1 MYLLTKVV
9 LAVML
14 GFIASAIV
22 GFILVPLLKRM
33 KIGQRIS
40 TYMDFAHRNK
50 EGTPTMGGLIFII
63 STILVMAFLLIT
75 KKVTFNNDLKIVLFV
90 FVSYAIIG
98 FLDDYLSIK
107 KGKNEGLTVIQKFF
121 LQLLVSLVFFYLYMK
136 NGGKTSLI
144 VTTLGIHIEM
154 KWLYGIFILF
164 ILIGSSNAV
173 NLTDGLDGLAAGL
186 STIAFIAFSLIS
198 LRVGYTDMGM
208 FTLVLMGSLVGFL
221 IYNAYPAK
229 VFMGDTGSLALGAVM
244 GTIAIITHR
253 EITLLIVALVF
264 VLETLSVIIQVFWYK
279 TFHKRLFLMT
289 PIHHHFQKL
298 GWSEVEIVRSF
309 WVVGFVLAMAGII
322 FGVWI

>member
-14 GFIASAIV
+14 GFISSALV
-22 GFILVPLLKRM
+22 GLIMVPLLKRM
-33 KIGQRIS
+33 KIGQKIS
-40 TYMDFAHRNK
+40 TYMDFAHRSK

-63 STILVMAFLLIT
+63 STLLVMAFLLIT
-75 KKVTFNNDLKIVLFV
+75 ERVSFNSDLKIVLFV
-90 FVSYAIIG
+90 FVSYGIIG

-107 KGKNEGLTVIQKFF
+107 KGKNEGLSVLGKFF
-121 LQLLVSLVFFYLYMK
+121 LQLIVALVFFYLYMK

-164 ILIGSSNAV
+164 ILVGSSNAV

-186 STIAFIAFSLIS
+186 SAIAFIAFSLIS
-198 LRVGYTDMGM
+198 LMVGYTDMGI
-208 FTLVLMGSLVGFL
+208 FTLVLTGALVGFL
-221 IYNAYPAK
+221 IFNAYPAK

-253 EITLLIVALVF
+253 EVTLFIVAFVF
-264 VLETLSVIIQVFWYK
+264 VVETLTVIIQVFWYK
-279 TFHKRLFLMT
+279 TFRKRLFLMT

-298 GWSEVEIVRSF
+298 GWNEVEIVRTF
-309 WVVGFVLAMAGII
+309 WVFGFILAMAGII